1 MVLVYT
7 GMEQLDKTL
16 TAKIPDSKLILY
28 PDFLLQEEGE
38 TVVLSPHINVS
49 LPFKD
54 FLFALRQQDKR
65 VILIV
70 GDRNSQY
77 IGYALALGIYDIIF
91 DPVDEEKIIKIIN
104 NPAKFS
110 DVQNLYLGLKETI
123 SFSGQPEKENIKD
136 NKKETEDKRYI
147 QSANA
152 SSEKLNDEEK
162 EKIIRQIEGIM
173 KFLNKRLKSNNINEM
188 LVELEDEIIKLLL

>member
-1 MVLVYT
+1 MILIYT

-16 TAKIPDSKLILY
+16 AEKIPDSKLILY

-91 DPVDEEKIIKIIN
+91 DPVDEEKIIKRIN

-123 SFSGQPEKENIKD
+123 SFSGQPEKE
-136 NKKETEDKRYI
+136 TENERYI
-147 QSANA
+147 QPTNT
-152 SSEKLNDEEK
+152 SSEKLSDEEK

-173 KFLNKRLKSNNINEM
+173 KFLNKKPKSNNINEM